1 MIPLAALKA
10 LPWKAI
16 AQFLALAV
24 ALAFVYITVQ
34 RAWWALPEARRAL
47 ETTQLALQNEQSC
60 GEGSEC
66 QKRAAALESQHR
78 AATAVVVQE
87 YTREIESLRNQP
99 IPTRVIRVCKPA
111 VDGGLRH
118 ASGASGTP
126 EAPTGKPLQG
136 SDEFDTRPLRE
147 LARAADEISAA
158 YRALYGRDVALAT
171 PPK

>member
-1 MIPLAALKA
+1 MIPLPALSAIPWKLVGYGVAIGALLLLGWRVHAWREGYLA
-10 LPWKAI
+10 LPA
-16 AQFLALAV
+16 AQ
-24 ALAFVYITVQ
+24 
-34 RAWWALPEARRAL
+34 E
-47 ETTQLALQNEQSC
+47 ALQNEQSC

-87 YTREIESLRNQP
+87 YTREIESLRSQP

-118 ASGASGTP
+118 ASGASGTS
-126 EAPTGKPLQG
+126 EAPTGEPLQRT
-136 SDEFDTRPLRE
+136 DEFDTRPLRE

-171 PPK
+171 KP